1 MGLVRMYVLHMYIPY
16 VNIRTI
22 SVSVCNNRANC
33 DNRTNG
39 NIESNLKTIYN
50 TEFFIF
56 VLL

>member
-1 MGLVRMYVLHMYIPY
+1 MYILHMYIPY

-22 SVSVCNNRANC
+22 SVSVWN
-33 DNRTNG
+33 NRTNG
-39 NIESNLKTIYN
+39 DNHTNGDIESNLKN